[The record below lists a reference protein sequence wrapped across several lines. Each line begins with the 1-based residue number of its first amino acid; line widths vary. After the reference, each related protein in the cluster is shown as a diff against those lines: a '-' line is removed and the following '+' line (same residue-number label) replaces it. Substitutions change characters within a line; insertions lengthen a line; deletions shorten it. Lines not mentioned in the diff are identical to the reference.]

1 MSQKRMDR
9 LFALLE
15 TAQLDAIALNP
26 GPTMQYVSGF
36 HFVKDERPKILI
48 LGKDTPTTLILPAFE
63 ARALEFPPDV
73 KPFLYGENPVE
84 WLRVFSEACQYA
96 GITEKKVGVEPLQLR
111 FLEWD
116 YLTNASPKTQ
126 FRSASPELD
135 FLRMKKDAEEISAM
149 RKAASI
155 AQQAFLATLK
165 QIKVGIS
172 EREIASELVLQL
184 FKAGSDTH
192 IPFQPIIASGPN
204 SASAHAVPS
213 DRKLSPG
220 DLVIVDWG
228 ARSQGYCSDITR
240 TLAVD
245 DIDPELEKV
254 AKIVADANKAG
265 RAAAV
270 AGAPIGSVDHAARTV
285 ITDAGYGEY
294 FTHRTGHG
302 LGLDEHEPPNV
313 IGDNHMSMEEGFTFT
328 VEPGI
333 YFAGRGGVRIEDDVV
348 VAKEGGESL
357 TDLPRE
363 LIRIS

>member
-9 LFALLE
+9 LFTLLDS
-15 TAQLDAIALNP
+15 AQLDAIVLNP

-48 LGKDTPTTLILPAFE
+48 MGKNIPTTLILPIFE
-63 ARALEFPPDV
+63 ARALEFPQDV

-84 WLRVFSEACQYA
+84 WPRVFSEACQYA
-96 GITEKKVGVEPLQLR
+96 GITGKKVGVEPLQLR

-116 YLTNASPKTQ
+116 YLTQAAPRTQFLSASPK
-126 FRSASPELD
+126 LD
-135 FLRMKKDAEEISAM
+135 VLRMKKDADEISAM
-149 RKAASI
+149 RKAARI

-165 QIKVGIS
+165 QVRVGMT
-172 EREIASELVLQL
+172 ERDIASELVLQL
-184 FKAGSDTH
+184 FRAGSDTH
-192 IPFQPIIASGPN
+192 LPFQPIIASGPN
-204 SASAHAVPS
+204 SANAHAVPS
-213 DRKLSPG
+213 GRKLTPG
-220 DLVIVDWG
+220 DMVIVDWG

-240 TLAVD
+240 TLAIG

-254 AKIVADANKAG
+254 ARIVAEANKAG

-270 AGAPIGSVDHAARTV
+270 AGARLGSVDHAARAV
-285 ITDAGYGEY
+285 ITQAGYGEF

-313 IGDNHMSMEEGFTFT
+313 IEATTMVMQEGFTFT

-333 YFAGRGGVRIEDDVV
+333 YFPGRGGVRIEDDVV
-348 VAKEGGESL
+348 VTAEGGESL